1 MSRMHPL
8 LASLAALALLLLAGC
23 ANQPP
28 QSSAVV
34 APTAAVR
41 EVLAPGGVL
50 RVGVYGRSRYSM
62 QADGQGGQLG
72 LAHDLGVELA
82 RWLGTP
88 LELVEFGSPA
98 RVLEALRSEEVDVTL
113 APLADARRLG
123 LDATLPLLNSPL
135 GSLALVIPR
144 GRQSGMAYLS
154 RYALTVRRD
163 GTLQS
168 AVRRADLGD
177 AVTLVGP

>member
-1 MSRMHPL
+1 MSLQRYL
-8 LASLAALALLLLAGC
+8 LVCLAALWLALLGGC
-23 ANQPP
+23 ASQPP
-28 QSSAVV
+28 QSAAVV
-34 APTAAVR
+34 QATPAVR

-62 QADGQGGQLG
+62 QADGQGGQVG
-72 LAHDLGVELA
+72 LAYDLGVELA
-82 RWLGTP
+82 RWLGAS

-123 LDATLPLLNSPL
+123 LDATLPLLNSPM

-163 GTLQS
+163 GTLP
-168 AVRRADLGD
+168 AVVRRAGLGD
-177 AVTLVGP
+177 VVTPVGP